1 MSTEEVARA
10 AAVARQEA
18 EAMQVDAP
26 NTPTAAA
33 PTGPVEGGPPDVGI
47 ATPTPTLQ
55 EMMGI
60 MTGILQMMADDKKK
74 NAHYMASAKL
84 DEKYFRSITKFDN
97 TKSGWKEW
105 RRHFLNAV
113 RECDDSFADLIEGYE
128 KHDGPL
134 DSLHA

>member
-1 MSTEEVARA
+1 M
-10 AAVARQEA
+10 
-18 EAMQVDAP
+18 
-26 NTPTAAA
+26 
-33 PTGPVEGGPPDVGI
+33 
-47 ATPTPTLQ
+47 PTPTLQ

-74 NAHYMASAKL
+74 NAHWMASAKL

-134 DSLHA
+134 DSLHAYNPTQGSSQRTCTTASSAVPPGPPSRSWKASQITTVVKRGVC